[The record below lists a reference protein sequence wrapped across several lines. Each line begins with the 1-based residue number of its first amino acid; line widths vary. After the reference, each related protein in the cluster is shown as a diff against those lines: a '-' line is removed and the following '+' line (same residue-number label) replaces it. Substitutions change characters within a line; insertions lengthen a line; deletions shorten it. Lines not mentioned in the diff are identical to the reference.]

1 MNKAI
6 LPGLFCCPARQSER
20 VIPQG
25 HVVVALH
32 MRVTTCPRGITR
44 LDNKTGSALR
54 VVPEKTPSCVV
65 RRSFGVTKPLFS
77 RLAPRGHV
85 A

>member
-20 VIPQG
+20 GAPQG
-25 HVVVALH
+25 HLVVALH
-32 MRVTTCPRGITR
+32 KRVITR
-44 LDNKTGSALR
+44 LDNKTGPALR